1 MRTGP
6 LGARLRVPTFSV
18 PQGCAWQPRRA
29 PASPGT
35 AFWHA
40 HAAGSARP
48 GVSARAPAAAQPHC
62 PRSPGAAEPAVPLDG
77 ALLFLHSR
85 WPGTQCFPPSVPRAE
100 PCVRGMAGALVP
112 RTAVQGGVQTGS
124 RRGCRTSGGPQSP
137 WVAVWHPRHWSRMDM
152 GLAAQATGEPCFTP
166 ARPAVLARGEP
177 SAGRRALCGNQG
189 RRVGRSRPPSGDP
202 GLDSVG

>member
-1 MRTGP
+1 M
-6 LGARLRVPTFSV
+6 
-18 PQGCAWQPRRA
+18 
-29 PASPGT
+29 
-35 AFWHA
+35 
-40 HAAGSARP
+40 
-48 GVSARAPAAAQPHC
+48 
-62 PRSPGAAEPAVPLDG
+62 PLDG

-85 WPGTQCFPPSVPRAE
+85 WPGTQRFPPSVPRAE
-100 PCVRGMAGALVP
+100 PCVRGTAGALVP

-189 RRVGRSRPPSGDP
+189 RRVGRSRPPSGDL
-202 GLDSVG
+202 GLDSVDQCAEAGCPRQGSSQGHEAGRWREGSVPTPSCLSPFLLCSPHLVCITFQT